1 MELVRWSRFY
11 RSPLYTP
18 IPLLTLHIHEF
29 ATLTS
34 DGLGSDGVPSLPDT
48 IIDVTEAQVR
58 WQVWMSVAFG
68 STGLWYYFYFE
79 DPAHF
84 HCRNFMLC
92 ELKLLVC
99 SSHLV
104 FRSSLEP

>member
-1 MELVRWSRFY
+1 M
-11 RSPLYTP
+11 
-18 IPLLTLHIHEF
+18 
-29 ATLTS
+29 
-34 DGLGSDGVPSLPDT
+34 PSLPDT

-99 SSHLV
+99 LPSHLV
-104 FRSSLEP
+104 SLSVITRFVSVTDCYNRTRN

>member
-1 MELVRWSRFY
+1 M
-11 RSPLYTP
+11 
-18 IPLLTLHIHEF
+18 
-29 ATLTS
+29 
-34 DGLGSDGVPSLPDT
+34 PSLPDT